1 MQRIQDLNTV
11 ESTSNPQDD
20 RKGSILVIVIALL
33 GMLLLLGI
41 AFYSFA
47 AQEHVSAG
55 YFAETYK
62 ERLPGLSAET
72 LFDYGLEQLIVGPSS
87 TQKQSALY
95 GRYYSLI
102 GNMLGSNGNTLS
114 GGFFDPVPY
123 NGSGVNLALNATNG
137 PIVDLDYNGTDDGLS
152 GAADPLKI
160 NLSAAA
166 NLSGA
171 ANATETD
178 PYASGRP
185 QPDVGYTYPDIN
197 NLFLAH
203 ISEPTDDING
213 KRVIIPS
220 FFRPQILRDGSGAI
234 SATWY
239 QDSGLEGKLL
249 RPHPDHLIAG
259 STTRR
264 FITTS
269 TPETN
274 VLGNAVNPFPFA
286 VDSKTNPNSTLG
298 ELGVW
303 TTAATDDDYDFDA
316 DNDNDGTNEGI
327 WIDLGFPAQ
336 TLIDGRRYVPMFSF
350 TVQDADGLINLNT
363 AGNFNELLDPS
374 NDYNDASSAAMQT
387 VPIST
392 SNLGVSRAEVNPLW
406 ALTKSPGSL
415 TAGEQDEFKY
425 FANLTGSMSRTAIAN
440 MEFIHIKN
448 GQKRDDGAGGDEYN
462 VGAWGE
468 LATLQAGGISSP
480 GTASSDDDFDGSTGL
495 TGSDPLF
502 QISSG
507 ISFPTSTF
515 LNSGTPLDLR
525 GFGSFVGTLLP
536 DGVTSSSNGLVAQL
550 ISGSAGDPNRWVR
563 FNSYMSGSYWGS
575 ATTLGGALAIN
586 SLAQATQLQDE
597 ADETI
602 VEPLLSDVGGSIQT
616 TIENDSIYG
625 PEEMLGLHLTNTEYT
640 SVAGTSRLKK
650 LVPIN
655 FSDEAIRKQFTT
667 VSNDR
672 AEFTWLPSVK
682 RPWEFNA
689 DVDSDGSG
697 LIGFEFPPASLG
709 AAASNPLEPIRTA
722 LRNLLRVE
730 RESNEPSG
738 HVQFP
743 LQLNGVLTGYN
754 ATTGRPIY
762 RSLTPH
768 PETGLGNS
776 PITTP
781 GGGIV
786 EPPVISNAN
795 DQEFWARRDR
805 QLLARDI
812 YVLLYLLGGGD
823 DTVNY
828 ATDSNGANAL
838 YSVQQLR
845 EMAQF
850 AVNYVDSMDRDNV
863 ITRFEYD
870 KDLSNGWNLD
880 DNAYADEGGDRAEVF
895 GVEAQELTISE
906 WLGVRIPQ
914 AGGMNPDH
922 PVTRQ
927 NDTLTPAVGDYW
939 CYIELKSVS
948 PHDVSLANWGWR
960 IRKIG
965 VGEERRLTLKGETS
979 VSDTIPAG
987 GQYVIGSTTLLE
999 TDSSSKYHASD
1010 LRIDYDRNGSFNRVF
1025 PSNIETSEASI
1036 PIDTMLNPT
1045 PASNLDLVYNYDS
1058 SSGSPTDKFIL
1069 TDSADTHMGVGE
1081 FLKPAAIPS
1090 TERVLLILE
1099 RRLNQDR
1106 IPPVDPAVDD
1116 PDNPWVCVDRMVIEA
1131 GKAVQDLALDMA
1143 NNANDTEDAMRGIS
1157 TPPGKIRT
1165 IVSRER
1171 KQPLEGI
1178 LPGTEG
1184 DCTAGAAGT
1193 ASALDFVSSSTLAVP
1208 GGTKNSISPNNFS
1221 YWQPHF
1227 DRELSSSYDLLSIP
1241 LYGPPSAASLPSGS
1255 FDSDGVPVT
1264 TGNPSPAAL
1273 LRGMTTELLVPSLDN
1288 AKSGF
1293 THATLV
1299 SDPTPTNFHG
1309 VQLVSSKKFL
1319 RPDYDDTASPSVI
1332 FNNRWYR
1339 LLDLVNVGTQ
1349 TNRLVQWT
1357 SDGVQGAQW
1366 SDIDFPAR
1374 LPGAINLNTI
1384 RHRGVLAGLIDD
1396 PNFHLNSGYASIA
1409 AMLSD
1414 PNESRN
1420 WWAETIGSRDLVDPV
1435 TSLILPGLPG
1445 SRPYRSGGFLDRVI
1459 ETDANG
1465 NTTVDPGED
1474 TNGNGTFETD
1484 TPGVALQQTMLR
1496 DLALDGTAIRRNLF
1510 EARINGGA
1518 TEVDYHARHRLLRKI
1533 ANNTTNRSNVFIV
1546 WMTVG
1551 FFEAV
1556 DDSASGSVRIG
1567 AQLAGLPEHRGFF
1580 IVDRTLLEKA
1590 EVEASTNG
1598 RRFDY
1603 KKFITYRKTLK

>member
-1 MQRIQDLNTV
+1 V
-11 ESTSNPQDD
+11 
-20 RKGSILVIVIALL
+20 
-33 GMLLLLGI
+33 
-41 AFYSFA
+41 
-47 AQEHVSAG
+47 
-55 YFAETYK
+55 
-62 ERLPGLSAET
+62 
-72 LFDYGLEQLIVGPSS
+72 
-87 TQKQSALY
+87 
-95 GRYYSLI
+95 
-102 GNMLGSNGNTLS
+102 
-114 GGFFDPVPY
+114 
-123 NGSGVNLALNATNG
+123 
-137 PIVDLDYNGTDDGLS
+137 
-152 GAADPLKI
+152 
-160 NLSAAA
+160 
-166 NLSGA
+166 
-171 ANATETD
+171 
-178 PYASGRP
+178 
-185 QPDVGYTYPDIN
+185 
-197 NLFLAH
+197 
-203 ISEPTDDING
+203 
-213 KRVIIPS
+213 
-220 FFRPQILRDGSGAI
+220 
-234 SATWY
+234 
-239 QDSGLEGKLL
+239 
-249 RPHPDHLIAG
+249 
-259 STTRR
+259 
-264 FITTS
+264 
-269 TPETN
+269 
-274 VLGNAVNPFPFA
+274 
-286 VDSKTNPNSTLG
+286 
-298 ELGVW
+298 
-303 TTAATDDDYDFDA
+303 
-316 DNDNDGTNEGI
+316 
-327 WIDLGFPAQ
+327 
-336 TLIDGRRYVPMFSF
+336 
-350 TVQDADGLINLNT
+350 
-363 AGNFNELLDPS
+363 
-374 NDYNDASSAAMQT
+374 
-387 VPIST
+387 
-392 SNLGVSRAEVNPLW
+392 
-406 ALTKSPGSL
+406 
-415 TAGEQDEFKY
+415 
-425 FANLTGSMSRTAIAN
+425 
-440 MEFIHIKN
+440 
-448 GQKRDDGAGGDEYN
+448 
-462 VGAWGE
+462 
-468 LATLQAGGISSP
+468 
-480 GTASSDDDFDGSTGL
+480 
-495 TGSDPLF
+495 
-502 QISSG
+502 
-507 ISFPTSTF
+507 
-515 LNSGTPLDLR
+515 
-525 GFGSFVGTLLP
+525 
-536 DGVTSSSNGLVAQL
+536 
-550 ISGSAGDPNRWVR
+550 
-563 FNSYMSGSYWGS
+563 
-575 ATTLGGALAIN
+575 
-586 SLAQATQLQDE
+586 
-597 ADETI
+597 
-602 VEPLLSDVGGSIQT
+602 
-616 TIENDSIYG
+616 
-625 PEEMLGLHLTNTEYT
+625 
-640 SVAGTSRLKK
+640 
-650 LVPIN
+650 
-655 FSDEAIRKQFTT
+655 
-667 VSNDR
+667 
-672 AEFTWLPSVK
+672 
-682 RPWEFNA
+682 
-689 DVDSDGSG
+689 
-697 LIGFEFPPASLG
+697 
-709 AAASNPLEPIRTA
+709 
-722 LRNLLRVE
+722 
-730 RESNEPSG
+730 
-738 HVQFP
+738 
-743 LQLNGVLTGYN
+743 
-754 ATTGRPIY
+754 
-762 RSLTPH
+762 
-768 PETGLGNS
+768 
-776 PITTP
+776 TTP

-870 KDLSNGWNLD
+870 KDLDRKSHLD

-927 NDTLTPAVGDYW
+927 NDTLTPAVGDFW

-965 VGEERRLTLKGETS
+965 IGGERRLTLKGETA

-999 TDSSSKYHASD
+999 TDTSSKYHASD
-1010 LRIDYDRNGSFNRVF
+1010 LRVDYDRNGSFNRVF

-1036 PIDTMLNPT
+1036 PTDTMLNPT

-1058 SSGSPTDKFIL
+1058 TSGSPTDKFIV
-1069 TDSADTHMGVGE
+1069 TDSADVHMGIGE
-1081 FLKPAAIPS
+1081 FLKPAATPAV
-1090 TERVLLILE
+1090 TEQVLLILE

-1106 IPPVDPAVDD
+1106 SPPADPSVDD
-1116 PDNPWVCVDRMVIEA
+1116 TDNPWICVDRMVIEP
-1131 GKAVQDLALDMA
+1131 GKAVQDLNLDMA
-1143 NNANDTEDAMRGIS
+1143 NNANDTEDVLRGIT

-1178 LPGTEG
+1178 LTGAEG

-1193 ASALDFVSSSTLAVP
+1193 ATALDFVPSSTLAVP
-1208 GGTKNSISPNNFS
+1208 GGTKNSISPSNFS

-1273 LRGMTTELLVPSLDN
+1273 LRGMTTELLVPSLDT

-1299 SDPTPTNFHG
+1299 IDPTPTNFHG

-1366 SDIDFPAR
+1366 SDVDFPAR

-1409 AMLSD
+1409 AMLND

-1420 WWAETIGSRDLVDPV
+1420 WWTETIGSRDLVDPV
-1435 TSLILPGLPG
+1435 TTLILPGLPG

-1510 EARINGGA
+1510 EARVNGGA

-1556 DDSASGSVRIG
+1556 DGSASGSVRIG
-1567 AQLAGLPEHRGFF
+1567 AQLSGLTEHRGFF

-1590 EVEASTNG
+1590 EVEASANG